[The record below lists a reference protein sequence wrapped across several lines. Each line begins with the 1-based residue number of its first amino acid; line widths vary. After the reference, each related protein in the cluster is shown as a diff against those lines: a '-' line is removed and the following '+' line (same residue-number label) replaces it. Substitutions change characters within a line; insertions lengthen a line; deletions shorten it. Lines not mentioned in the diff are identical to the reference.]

1 MNTTQEFS
9 RPDLVRRFT
18 AELEDDSDLAS
29 QVKSYQGNLDAE
41 INAQEKLRMDRIY
54 YGPTSIESSFKGLEL
69 ARQTLQSKC
78 DEFFKSLDEKVEA
91 EKSKSG
97 FSRLMHRNATE
108 QKLASY
114 IRQRGELTVTQVTSI
129 VNEVETQWTESNSK
143 AATNFVKICQK
154 FDAHK
159 QIFQCFPSQTSY
171 TSALC
176 GAITMVV
183 QASVNYSTIAER
195 LSGYIAELS
204 ESIAV
209 CTQWLD
215 LYDNPAMQER
225 LSDIYTQYF
234 HFFIKVATWY
244 MKPKP
249 SKWLDS
255 FNSNFTTGYEDTTE
269 TIKRS
274 IRLIRDQALIE
285 NAWQL
290 NKLDQSFMSFEKRLA
305 AWVNEI
311 RNEKN
316 EAGGT
321 MATLMLQMTE
331 RIGLW
336 EERFERMQL
345 QGQDKTGRT
354 TARGTASIKE
364 AEIAEVDDVPRGLS
378 RSEAKWVCQHLQ
390 PKIDQMGGFD
400 GIRLALQTGRL
411 IAEPTIV
418 QILGNWAQA
427 TSGNTLN
434 LWIISPFETG
444 PQTSAQLAALG
455 VIWTAIRA
463 RAQFVSY
470 ICQRP
475 QYGSIPEIR
484 NIEDKAGVM
493 AMVYSLICQLLQFQ
507 PPDDRVHLQPE
518 MLDRLTQPGERW
530 TTGLT
535 LLKYLLENTPTL
547 RYCIISGINLLEGSA
562 RDMCQEFV
570 DLLFAH
576 SRNADWPV
584 RILFTTSGQSRAL
597 DGTVDKESK
606 VMSHSTFHQMK
617 GRLIYRDVQMSG

>member
-1 MNTTQEFS
+1 MNITQEFS

-18 AELEDDSDLAS
+18 AELEADSDLAS
-29 QVKSYQGNLDAE
+29 QVKSYQEDLDTE
-41 INAQEKLRMDRIY
+41 VNAQEKLRMDRIY
-54 YGPTSIESSFKGLEL
+54 YGQAPIESSFKGLEL

-78 DEFFKSLDEKVEA
+78 DEFFKSLDEKLEA

-97 FSRLMHRNATE
+97 ISRLLHRNATE
-108 QKLASY
+108 QKLASH
-114 IRQRGELTVTQVTSI
+114 IRQRGELTVNQVTSI
-129 VNEVETQWTESNSK
+129 INEVEAQWTESHSK
-143 AATNFVKICQK
+143 AATNFVKICQR

-176 GAITMVV
+176 GAITMVI
-183 QASVNYSTIAER
+183 QASVNYSTIAEK
-195 LSGYIAELS
+195 LSGYVVELS

-269 TIKRS
+269 MIKRS
-274 IRLIRDQALIE
+274 IRLIRDQAMVE

-290 NKLDQSFMSFEKRLA
+290 NRLDHSFSSFEKRLA

-316 EAGGT
+316 DAGGT
-321 MATLMLQMTE
+321 MTTLMLQMTE
-331 RIGLW
+331 RMGLW

-345 QGQDKTGRT
+345 QGQNDTGRIM
-354 TARGTASIKE
+354 ARGATPINESEI
-364 AEIAEVDDVPRGLS
+364 AEIADVPRGLS
-378 RSEAKWVCQHLQ
+378 RSKAKLVCQHLQ
-390 PKIDQMGGFD
+390 PHIDQMGGSD

-411 IAEPTIV
+411 VAEPSII
-418 QILGNWAQA
+418 QPLGNWAQA
-427 TSGNTLN
+427 TSGNALK

-475 QYGSIPEIR
+475 RYGTIPEFH
-484 NIEDKAGVM
+484 NVEDKAGVM
-493 AMVYSLICQLLQFQ
+493 GIVYSLICQLLQFQ
-507 PPDDRVHLQPE
+507 PLDDKVYLQPE
-518 MLDRLTQPGERW
+518 MLDQLTQPGERW

-535 LLKYLLENTPTL
+535 LLRYLLENTPTL
-547 RYCIISGINLLEGSA
+547 RYCIVSEINLLEGGA

-576 SRNADWPV
+576 ARNADWPF

-597 DGTVDKESK
+597 DGTVEKESK
-606 VMSHSTFHQMK
+606 VMSHSTFRQMK
-617 GRLIYRDVQMSG
+617 GRLVYRDVQMSE

>member
-418 QILGNWAQA
+418 QISGIGHKLHRAILLTFGLSAPSKQARKPAPNSLPLGLFGRQ
-427 TSGNTLN
+427 SELEPS
-434 LWIISPFETG
+434 LYL
-444 PQTSAQLAALG
+444 TSANDPSTG
-455 VIWTAIRA
+455 
-463 RAQFVSY
+463 
-470 ICQRP
+470 
-475 QYGSIPEIR
+475 
-484 NIEDKAGVM
+484 
-493 AMVYSLICQLLQFQ
+493 LLQFQ

>member
-18 AELEDDSDLAS
+18 AELKDDSDLAS
-29 QVKSYQGNLDAE
+29 QVKSYQGDLDAE
-41 INAQEKLRMDRIY
+41 INTQEKLRMDRIY
-54 YGPTSIESSFKGLEL
+54 YDQPSRESSLKGLEL

-78 DEFFKSLDEKVEA
+78 DEFFNSLDEKVEA

-97 FSRLMHRNATE
+97 FSRLIHRNATE

-114 IRQRGELTVTQVTSI
+114 IRQRGELTVNQVTSI
-129 VNEVETQWTESNSK
+129 INDVETQWTESNSK

-183 QASVNYSTIAER
+183 QASVNYSTIAEK

-234 HFFIKVATWY
+234 HFFIRVATWY

-290 NKLDQSFMSFEKRLA
+290 NKLDQSFTSFEKRLA
-305 AWVNEI
+305 TWVNEI

-331 RIGLW
+331 RMSLW
-336 EERFERMQL
+336 EEHFERMQL
-345 QGQDKTGRT
+345 QGQHETGRT
-354 TARGTASIKE
+354 IAQGTTSINKR
-364 AEIAEVDDVPRGLS
+364 EIAEIVDVPGDLN
-378 RSEAKWVCQHLQ
+378 RSEAKLVCQRLQ
-390 PKIDQMGGFD
+390 PKIDQMGGCD
-400 GIRLALQTGRL
+400 GIRLALQTKRL
-411 IAEPTIV
+411 VAEPPIV

-427 TSGNTLN
+427 TSGNALK

-484 NIEDKAGVM
+484 NVEDKAGVM

-507 PPDDRVHLQPE
+507 PPDDRVYLQPE
-518 MLDRLTQPGERW
+518 ILDRLTQPGERW

-547 RYCIISGINLLEGSA
+547 RYCIISRLNLLEGSA

-570 DLLFAH
+570 DLLFAY

-584 RILFTTSGQSRAL
+584 RILFTTSGQSRVL

-606 VMSHSTFHQMK
+606 VVSHSTFRQMK
-617 GRLIYRDVQMSG
+617 GRLIYRDVQMSM

>member
-18 AELEDDSDLAS
+18 AELKDDSDLAS

-41 INAQEKLRMDRIY
+41 INTQEKLRMDRIY
-54 YGPTSIESSFKGLEL
+54 YDQPSVESSLKGLEL

-97 FSRLMHRNATE
+97 FSRLIHRNATE

-114 IRQRGELTVTQVTSI
+114 IRQRGELTVNQVTSI
-129 VNEVETQWTESNSK
+129 INEVETQWTESNSK

-176 GAITMVV
+176 GAITMVI
-183 QASVNYSTIAER
+183 QASVNYSTIAEK

-234 HFFIKVATWY
+234 HFFIRVATWY

-290 NKLDQSFMSFEKRLA
+290 NKLDQSFTSFEKRLA
-305 AWVNEI
+305 TWVNEI

-331 RIGLW
+331 RMGQW

-345 QGQDKTGRT
+345 QGQHETGRT
-354 TARGTASIKE
+354 IAQGTSSINE
-364 AEIAEVDDVPRGLS
+364 REIAEIVDVPGGLN
-378 RSEAKWVCQHLQ
+378 RSEAKWVCQRLQ
-390 PKIDQMGGFD
+390 PKIDQMGGCD

-411 IAEPTIV
+411 VAEPAIV

-427 TSGNTLN
+427 TSGNSLK

-484 NIEDKAGVM
+484 NVEDKAGVM
-493 AMVYSLICQLLQFQ
+493 AIVYSLICQLLQFQ
-507 PPDDRVHLQPE
+507 LPDDRVYLRPE
-518 MLDRLTQPGERW
+518 IFDRLTQPGERW
-530 TTGLT
+530 TTGLS

-547 RYCIISGINLLEGSA
+547 RYCIISRLNLLEGSA

-576 SRNADWPV
+576 SRNAHWPV

-597 DGTVDKESK
+597 GGTVDKESK
-606 VMSHSTFHQMK
+606 VVSHSTFRQMK
-617 GRLIYRDVQMSG
+617 GRLIYRDVQMSK

>member
-1 MNTTQEFS
+1 MSTTQELS
-9 RPDLVRRFT
+9 QPNLVRRFT
-18 AELEDDSDLAS
+18 AELKDDSDLAC
-29 QVKSYQGNLDAE
+29 QVKSYQEDVDTENDAHD
-41 INAQEKLRMDRIY
+41 KLRMDRIY
-54 YGPTSIESSFKGLEL
+54 YGQPPVESSFKGLEL

-78 DEFFKSLDEKVEA
+78 DEFFKSLDEKLEA

-97 FSRLMHRNATE
+97 ISRLLHRNATE

-114 IRQRGELTVTQVTSI
+114 IRQRGELTVDQVTSI
-129 VNEVETQWTESNSK
+129 VNDVETQWSESNSK

-159 QIFQCFPSQTSY
+159 QIFQCFPSQTTY

-183 QASVNYSTIAER
+183 QASINYSAIAER
-195 LSGYIAELS
+195 LSGYVADLS
-204 ESIAV
+204 ESIAI

-215 LYDNPAMQER
+215 LYANPAMQAR

-244 MKPKP
+244 MKPKA

-255 FNSNFTTGYEDTTE
+255 FNSNFTSGYEAATE

-290 NKLDQSFMSFEKRLA
+290 NRLDQSFNSFGKTLA
-305 AWVNEI
+305 TWVNEI

-321 MATLMLQMTE
+321 MTTLMLQMTE
-331 RIGLW
+331 RMDLW
-336 EERFERMQL
+336 EERFQYIQLHAQHETGNTIPSERAINEREI
-345 QGQDKTGRT
+345 T
-354 TARGTASIKE
+354 
-364 AEIAEVDDVPRGLS
+364 EIADAPQGLS
-378 RSEAKWVCQHLQ
+378 RSEAKSVCEHLQ
-390 PKIDQMGGFD
+390 SHIDQMGGSD
-400 GIRLALQTGRL
+400 GIKLALQTGRL
-411 IAEPTIV
+411 VAEPAIV
-418 QILGNWAQA
+418 QVLGTWTQA
-427 TSGNTLN
+427 TSGHTLK

-455 VIWTAIRA
+455 VVWTAIRA
-463 RAQFVSY
+463 RAQFISY
-470 ICQRP
+470 VCQRP
-475 QYGSIPEIR
+475 RYGAIPEIH
-484 NIEDKAGVM
+484 NVEDKAGVM
-493 AMVYSLICQLLQFQ
+493 AMVYSLIYQLLQFQ
-507 PPDDRVHLQPE
+507 PPDDDVYLQPE

-530 TTGLT
+530 TTGLM

-547 RYCIISGINLLEGSA
+547 RYCIISGINLLEGGA
-562 RDMCQEFV
+562 REMCQGFV

-576 SRNADWPV
+576 ARNADWPL
-584 RILFTTSGQSRAL
+584 RILFTTSGQSRTL

-606 VMSHSTFHQMK
+606 VMSRSTFRQMK
-617 GRLIYRDVQMSG
+617 GRLVYRDVEMSE